1 MQKTIPVKENRLFRF
16 LYARG
21 KNAARKTMAV
31 YALKNRQKTVNR
43 LGITVSVKLGGAV
56 QRNRIRR
63 RLKET
68 YRLSETRL
76 KGGYDIVIVA
86 RHAALDAPFET
97 LLKDFS
103 LLVRELKLEADP

>member
-1 MQKTIPVKENRLFRF
+1 MQKTISITENRLFRA

-21 KNAARKTMAV
+21 RSAARRTMAV
-31 YALKNRQKTVNR
+31 YVLKNRQNTVNR

-63 RLKET
+63 RLREV
-68 YRLSETRL
+68 YRSSETRI
-76 KGGYDIVIVA
+76 KSGYDIVVVA
-86 RHAALDAPFET
+86 RHTALEAPFET

-103 LLVRELKLEADP
+103 LLLRELNLEADL